1 MPDPVAES
9 DCVFVTRCKSCDR
22 LHLVGES
29 KGRRVFELMAD
40 AKDWVEMFIEDHEFA
55 AAVAARLGRR

>member
-1 MPDPVAES
+1 M
-9 DCVFVTRCKSCDR
+9 FVTRCKSCDR